1 MFNLFTNTLIICST
15 ILFFSLLVSF
25 IYYLFLSL
33 IKKKE
38 EEKFNDTKI
47 LNRFLKKEKDS
58 NFIYFVMDS
67 LYCLK
72 DGSIIQLNNTIYK
85 MKDNQIN
92 RELILSEL
100 SDEYIKDIILSEI
113 AKYIPISFYSFLE
126 DCRIEYFR
134 DTDLNKSSLSV
145 SQIID
150 KIYLYRILS

>member
-1 MFNLFTNTLIICST
+1 MFNLFVNTLIICST
-15 ILFFSLLVSF
+15 ILCFSLLASF

-33 IKKKE
+33 IKKRK

-72 DGSIIQLNNTIYK
+72 DGSILQLNSTIYK
-85 MKDNQIN
+85 MRDNQIN
-92 RELILSEL
+92 KELLLSEL
-100 SDEYIKDIILSEI
+100 SDEYTKDIILSEI
-113 AKYIPISFYSFLE
+113 AKYIPISFYYFLE

-150 KIYLYRILS
+150 KIYLYRLLS